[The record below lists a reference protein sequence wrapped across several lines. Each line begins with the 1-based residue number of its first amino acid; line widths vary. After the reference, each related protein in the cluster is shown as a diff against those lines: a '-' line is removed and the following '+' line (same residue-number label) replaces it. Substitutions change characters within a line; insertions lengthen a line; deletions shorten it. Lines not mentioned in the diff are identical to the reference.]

1 MKKKN
6 RQYLNVPNLFTA
18 VNLFSGFLS
27 VLMTLGGNY
36 VAAAWLIIMAAFFDA
51 MDGRIARMTGVSS
64 EFGLQMD
71 SLSDVVSAGV
81 APSVLVYQFHFRQ
94 LGSHVALGIMVSFL
108 PLLFASF
115 RLARYNVV
123 SMSEGHSSD
132 YMGLPAPTAASTI
145 SAVVLLYIQSGWPF
159 LLRLL
164 VILVPIVSIAMAS
177 EIRYEGLPSFNLREK
192 GKNRLKLIVIMITL
206 VGVAIKTELTMF
218 IFAMLFLLSGPCAA
232 IWKVFRTPRERAAK
246 E

>member
-36 VAAAWLIIMAAFFDA
+36 VAAAWLIIMAGFFDA

-94 LGSHVALGIMVSFL
+94 LGSHIALGIMVSFL

-145 SAVVLLYIQSGWPF
+145 SSVVLLYMHSGWAF

-177 EIRYEGLPSFNLREK
+177 EIRYEGLPSFNLR
-192 GKNRLKLIVIMITL
+192 
-206 VGVAIKTELTMF
+206 
-218 IFAMLFLLSGPCAA
+218 
-232 IWKVFRTPRERAAK
+232 
-246 E
+246 